1 MSVIVECTV
10 PTERFAL
17 AETLDEIPGML
28 IEIERLVAEGPD
40 RIMPYFWASRGDHNA
55 FEAAARNDPSVEN
68 LVKLDEFNKAV
79 LYRAVWVQ
87 DVETV
92 AYAYT
97 ETGAVLLTAIGHEK
111 EWELHLRFDD
121 ENAVSKFSEYVHDND
136 FEIDITR
143 LYRPSRPF
151 SKSQLALTE
160 VQRETI
166 IAGLKQGYY
175 ENPRGVTRSE
185 LAEEFGISQQA
196 LSTRIRRAHKLIM
209 ENVFSITPPDDE

>member
-17 AETLDEIPGML
+17 AETLDRIPGMF
-28 IEIERLVAEGPD
+28 IEIERLVAQGPD
-40 RIMPYFWASRGDHNA
+40 QIMPYFWASRGNHEA
-55 FEAAARNDPSVEN
+55 FETAARNDPSVHD

-87 DVETV
+87 NVETV

-97 ETGAVLLTAIGHEK
+97 ETGAVLLNAMGHDR
-111 EWELHLRFDD
+111 EWELQLRFDD
-121 ENAVSKFSEYVHDND
+121 ENSVSKFSGYVHDND

-160 VQRETI
+160 AQHETI
-166 IAGLKQGYY
+166 IAALEGGYY
-175 ENPRGVTRSE
+175 ENPRGITRSE

-196 LSTRIRRAHKLIM
+196 LSARIRRAHRLIM
-209 ENVFSITPPDDE
+209 ENVFTITPPDDE